1 MARAAPSAT
10 GGLVRLFVRHR
21 NAANLV
27 MILMII
33 FGVFALGRIN
43 TQFFP
48 TTDIPVVTVAVSW
61 PGASAEDVEANILE
75 VMEPE
80 LRYLDGVERVTSR
93 AREGTAS
100 IGLEYPQGWDMK
112 EAQREVETAA
122 KAVTNLPEDSET
134 PVITQRAF
142 FDRVARLAVTGPVSE
157 RALRFYAKKIRD
169 DLIERGID
177 KVAFAGMRD
186 RELQVDIP
194 ERELRR
200 LDMTVGDVSQ
210 IIGANSRDLP
220 SGQMEGN
227 VEKQLRTLSDIETPE
242 ALGRLEVISFA
253 SGEKVF
259 LRDIA
264 NIGDGFADG
273 DPQGFMN
280 GRRAI
285 QIEAQRAATADTLA
299 TNRILTNY
307 LKEIE
312 GTLPASLEIQQY
324 DVRADRLTERIM
336 L

>member
-1 MARAAPSAT
+1 MVRAAPSAT

-61 PGASAEDVEANILE
+61 PGASAEDVESNILE

-80 LRYLDGVERVTSR
+80 LRYLDGVDRVTSR

-122 KAVTNLPEDSET
+122 KGVTNLPEDSET

-177 KVAFAGMRD
+177 KVAFTGMRD

-210 IIGANSRDLP
+210 VIGANSRDLP

-242 ALGRLEVISFA
+242 ALGPAGSEEA
-253 SGEKVF
+253 SPRERKS
-259 LRDIA
+259 A
-264 NIGDGFADG
+264 CATS
-273 DPQGFMN
+273 
-280 GRRAI
+280 
-285 QIEAQRAATADTLA
+285 QRSRTGSPM
-299 TNRILTNY
+299 
-307 LKEIE
+307 EIRK
-312 GTLPASLEIQQY
+312 AS
-324 DVRADRLTERIM
+324 
-336 L
+336 